1 MSFTPSDSDKTIV
14 WKLDHADPIVAS
26 VRYRCLFPA
35 AALRGKGWRSAVL
48 QGSDTIRDFS
58 RVHALVFVKTFY
70 DHDLAL
76 AEAAVARGVPV
87 IIDLCDNLYARN
99 YRGRVGA
106 QWRRNF
112 PRMAALSSSL
122 VVTGR
127 YLAERLG
134 LALPPDLPVVEIPDQ
149 VETPETTR
157 MALDVRAWRQANE
170 DSSTVHPLSAET
182 VRHGLEQHFKELAR
196 LVRRLEALPE
206 DKTALFGDDIGHAN
220 GHVNG
225 HANGHMNGH
234 ANGHANGHSNGHAMN
249 GIAVE
254 NDIRLPAKRVVWFG
268 RHGGKRASEGIGGLA
283 AIARQLADFNQSVPI
298 RLIVV
303 SNNVHKFRRLIAPL
317 PFPTEYREWRPMRVF
332 SDIAGADVAILPY
345 AADEFGMCK
354 SPNRAILALSLG
366 VPVVASSIPS
376 LMDLSDC
383 VIFDDWKKGLGS
395 YLTDRSLVAQHLE
408 RAQAIIGSKFSPA
421 AIADKWEGVLSQ
433 VRLYAEE
440 RGRHIAA
447 LAIALLPVLASL
459 SFSVLDLSRG
469 F

>member
-1 MSFTPSDSDKTIV
+1 
-14 WKLDHADPIVAS
+14 
-26 VRYRCLFPA
+26 
-35 AALRGKGWRSAVL
+35 
-48 QGSDTIRDFS
+48 
-58 RVHALVFVKTFY
+58 
-70 DHDLAL
+70 
-76 AEAAVARGVPV
+76 
-87 IIDLCDNLYARN
+87 
-99 YRGRVGA
+99 
-106 QWRRNF
+106 
-112 PRMAALSSSL
+112 
-122 VVTGR
+122 
-127 YLAERLG
+127 
-134 LALPPDLPVVEIPDQ
+134 
-149 VETPETTR
+149 
-157 MALDVRAWRQANE
+157 
-170 DSSTVHPLSAET
+170 
-182 VRHGLEQHFKELAR
+182 
-196 LVRRLEALPE
+196 
-206 DKTALFGDDIGHAN
+206 
-220 GHVNG
+220 
-225 HANGHMNGH
+225 MNGH

-249 GIAVE
+249 GIASE

-283 AIARQLADFNQSVPI
+283 AIARQLSDFHESVPI

-376 LMDLSDC
+376 LKDLSDC
-383 VIFDDWKKGLGS
+383 VIFDDWQKGLGS

-421 AIADKWEGVLSQ
+421 AIAEKWEGVLSQ
-433 VRLYAEE
+433 VRLYAED

-447 LAIALLPVLASL
+447 LAIALLPALASWGCSL
-459 SFSVLDLSRG
+459 LDLGRP